1 MTNESKDLN
10 NVVDV
15 DVRLFVYKDI
25 KHFFV
30 MHIINVKE
38 LNYLCESYLRYES
51 T

>member
-1 MTNESKDLN
+1 MSQKKDLN

-15 DVRLFVYKDI
+15 RLFVYKVI
-25 KHFFV
+25 LHIFV

-38 LNYLCESYLRYES
+38 SNYLCESYLRYES